1 MNDTQ
6 AATAEPTAKAEVLS
20 LKTLDK
26 RMKALEEIVRS
37 IQHRTATRAIEENV
51 QATQHALLY
60 LMEYCLY
67 NEGRDR
73 HYGPKPHE
81 RVREIRRLAD
91 QTRKEI
97 ANGFAPDHR
106 PDPVES
112 A

>member
-1 MNDTQ
+1 MSDTP

-26 RMKALEEIVRS
+26 RMKS
-37 IQHRTATRAIEENV
+37 IEEAS
-51 QATQHALLY
+51 QKAMEDRLCSTQHSLLY

-97 ANGFAPDHR
+97 ANGFAPDNR
-106 PDPVES
+106 PDLVES
-112 A
+112 D